1 MLSIEAADNINPLIL
16 AYVGDSALEL
26 LVRERLTLS
35 GITKPGEI
43 NKKALEYVT
52 AKSQCAALDRVIEIF
67 SEKESDIYRRGK
79 NAKSHSVPRN
89 VTVYEYRKAT
99 GFEAVFG
106 YNYLMG
112 INERN
117 RELFSIAY
125 CQKDLLL

>member
-1 MLSIEAADNINPLIL
+1 MNIEAADNINPLIL

-35 GITKPGEI
+35 GITKPGDI

-52 AKSQCAALDRVIEIF
+52 AKSQCAALDRLTEHF
-67 SEKESDIYRRGK
+67 NEKESDIYRRGK

-89 VTVYEYRKAT
+89 VTVFEYRKAT
-99 GFEAVFG
+99 GLEAVFG
-106 YNYLMG
+106 YNYLTG
-112 INERN
+112 NHQRN

-125 CQKDLLL
+125 DEKDLLI